1 MLSDEDKFD
10 LVMTI
15 DHCRG
20 IGVLVSVLEIDV
32 NQSPLLR
39 MAIEK
44 EAELESLLKC
54 LREECEDYRSPD
66 EKGYTKNDDS
76 PS

>member
-1 MLSDEDKFD
+1 MLSNEDKFD
-10 LVMTI
+10 LVMAI
-15 DHCRG
+15 DNDSG
-20 IGVLVSVLEIDV
+20 IGGIVSILEIDV

-44 EAELESLLKC
+44 EAELEILLKC

-66 EKGYTKNDDS
+66 ETGYTKNDDS
-76 PS
+76 PF